1 MRGEANPTVRE
12 PVAVWRATTRVRLAL
27 ARLAGPLLGAPL
39 LAVALIAASL
49 AAPASGQA
57 QGTPPLEIL
66 YGFTL
71 IDGSGGPP
79 IPDAAM
85 AVRGNRILTVSS
97 RRQLLS
103 GPDAPRDAIVAD
115 LGGGY
120 VIPGLIDAHV
130 HLATSPSR
138 ERAEAELERLL
149 YGGVVAVRDMAGDA
163 RALASLARDTRVGQ
177 IDGPDVYFSALMAGP
192 SFLADPRPQSAAAGE
207 VPGEVAWMQAI
218 TPETDLIRAVA
229 RAKGTYATGIKIY
242 ANLEPELVRA
252 ITEEAHLQDMRVWA
266 HSMVF
271 PTRPLAVVEAGVD
284 VVSHV
289 CRLAWEGMAEG
300 PTEYHHDQV
309 PRYANFSAESAVFTE
324 LFETMRAHGTILDA
338 TLAMYARA
346 GGDVDSDLSDR
357 CDVDFARALVA
368 RAHAEGVPV
377 ITGTDFTAP
386 RGDPFPAL
394 YEEMEELAANGGLS
408 NMATLEAAT
417 RVAAEAVGIGD
428 THGLLEHGRP
438 VSFVLLDAD
447 PLDDMANLRTV
458 RAVWK
463 NGERFDRANYRP
475 RPAAED
481 EPEEPTT
488 GPRSPREALEM
499 WLALWHRY
507 DLEALDEVF
516 IEDPALTYFPSDS
529 VGRLEGFDAVADWH
543 RGQGF
548 VSGGFRP
555 DQQLWLESTVIAD
568 FDDSAVVSAVWHY
581 GNRVTMENVVRGP
594 LTLVL
599 IRTRRGYRI
608 SHVNMGRYPD
618 APGQ

>member
-1 MRGEANPTVRE
+1 MKGDLLTV
-12 PVAVWRATTRVRLAL
+12 AL
-27 ARLAGPLLGAPL
+27 LAG
-39 LAVALIAASL
+39 SL
-49 AAPASGQA
+49 ATAAPISGQD

-71 IDGSGGPP
+71 IDGRGGPP

-85 AVRGNRILTVSS
+85 AVRGNQILTVSS

-103 GPDAPRDAIVAD
+103 GPNAPRDAIVTD

-120 VIPGLIDAHV
+120 VIPGLIDTHV

-163 RALASLARDTRVGQ
+163 RALASLARDTRLGQ
-177 IDGPDVYFSALMAGP
+177 VDGPDVHFSALMAGP
-192 SFLADPRPQSAAAGE
+192 SFLADPRPQSSAAGEMAGE
-207 VPGEVAWMQAI
+207 VPWMQAI
-218 TPETDLIRAVA
+218 TPETDLVRAVA
-229 RAKGTYATGIKIY
+229 RANGTYATGIKIY

-252 ITEEAHLQDMRVWA
+252 ITEEAHRQDMMVWA

-271 PTRPLAVVEAGVD
+271 PTRPMAVVEAGVD

-289 CRLAWEGMAEG
+289 CRLAWEGMAEA

-324 LFETMRAHGTILDA
+324 LFETMREHGTILDA

-346 GGDVDSDLSDR
+346 EDDPDNDLSDR
-357 CDVDFARALVA
+357 CDVDFARALVS

-377 ITGTDFTAP
+377 VTGTDFTAP

-394 YEEMEELAANGGLS
+394 YDEMEEMAAHGGLS

-417 RVAAEAVGIGD
+417 RVAAQAVGIAD
-428 THGLLEHGRP
+428 THGVLEHGRP

-447 PLDDMANLRTV
+447 PLDDMANLRSV

-475 RPAAED
+475 RLAAED
-481 EPEEPTT
+481 ESDEPVT
-488 GPRSPREALEM
+488 GPRSPREALER
-499 WLALWHRY
+499 WLGLWRRY
-507 DLEALDEVF
+507 DLDGLDQVF
-516 IEDPALTYFPSDS
+516 LEDPALTYFPSDS
-529 VGRLEGFDAVADWH
+529 VGRLEGFDTVVDWH

-548 VSGGFRP
+548 LPGGFQP
-555 DQQLWLESTVIAD
+555 DRQLWLEGTVIAD
-568 FDDSAVVSAVWHY
+568 FDESAVVTAVWHY
-581 GNRVTMENVVRGP
+581 GNRVTMEDVARGP
-594 LTLVL
+594 LTLVV
-599 IRTRRGYRI
+599 IRTRRGYRV
-608 SHVNMGRYPD
+608 SHVNMGNYPTT
-618 APGQ
+618 PR